1 MNEWHIYALSCIWG
15 AIDKLGD
22 DAIDI
27 YHAKHGTMFMEFGK
41 IVRLV
46 VIFILLF
53 IPENIWLYLYIFIYS
68 FAYSTAIPDEYLSD
82 PYASASSLVF
92 AILSAGLIMYH
103 RKEYSLMPVIFC
115 YVVAF
120 IACIAF
126 VPDGFISLM
135 ELWKI
140 SIPTKVKNVLNE
152 EVGVTKLVI
161 RSVALGINLF
171 VILVFQAY
179 VELDDLR
186 IASSAFCMG
195 WVCYYGI
202 SILSQLYHLILAP
215 HYTKKEEKKNRKNKE
230 KQVKKYDLKN
240 MASRFQ
246 KCMNVI

>member
-53 IPENIWLYLYIFIYS
+53 IPQNIWLYLFIFIYS

-82 PYASASSLVF
+82 PYASASALVF
-92 AILSAGLIMYH
+92 TILSVGLILYH
-103 RKEYSLMPVIFC
+103 RKEYTIRPVIFC
-115 YVVAF
+115 YIISF

-126 VPDGFISLM
+126 VPDGFVSLM

-140 SIPTKVKNVLNE
+140 PVSTNIKNILNQ
-152 EVGVTKLVI
+152 EVGITKLIIRIIALIINVI
-161 RSVALGINLF
+161 
-171 VILVFQAY
+171 VILILQAY
-179 VELDDLR
+179 VEINDLR
-186 IASSAFCMG
+186 VASSAFCMG
-195 WVCYYGI
+195 WICYYSI
-202 SILSQLYHLILAP
+202 SILSQIYHLYFAP
-215 HYTKKEEKKNRKNKE
+215 HYTKHEETKNIRLKN
-230 KQVKKYDLKN
+230 KQVKRYDLKN
-240 MASRFQ
+240 MATRFQ
-246 KCMNVI
+246 KCMNAL

>member
-1 MNEWHIYALSCIWG
+1 MNEWHIYALSCVWG

-41 IVRLV
+41 IVRLA

-53 IPENIWLYLYIFIYS
+53 IPENIWLYLYVFIYS

-92 AILSAGLIMYH
+92 AILSGGLILYH
-103 RKEYSLMPVIFC
+103 LNEYSLMPVMFC
-115 YVVAF
+115 YMVAF

-126 VPDGFISLM
+126 VPDGFVSLM

-140 SIPTKVKNVLNE
+140 PIPPKVKNVLNE
-152 EVGVTKLVI
+152 EVGVTKLVL
-161 RSVALGINLF
+161 RGAALVINLF
-171 VILVFQAY
+171 VVLVIQAY

-215 HYTKKEEKKNRKNKE
+215 HYTQDEERKNRKTKE

-240 MASRFQ
+240 MFSRFN